1 MSVEGFVLRG
11 LNVQLCLKVVDQES
25 CLVLGEAVSMGLHCM
40 TAFLLATMHCMAL
53 LLRVLDAIKISIG

>member
-1 MSVEGFVLRG
+1 MSVEGFVLHG

-40 TAFLLATMHCMAL
+40 TAFLAMMHCMAL